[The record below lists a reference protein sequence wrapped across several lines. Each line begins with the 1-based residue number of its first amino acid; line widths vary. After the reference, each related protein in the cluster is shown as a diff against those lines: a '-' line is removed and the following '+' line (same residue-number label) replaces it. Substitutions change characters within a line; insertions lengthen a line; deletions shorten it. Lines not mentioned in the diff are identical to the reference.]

1 MTRPHTDVDARHLA
15 RTPAECVP
23 DESLCSLAFAKRR
36 ACRAVRRAFSDPP
49 VGRPEHHVHAAAS
62 MSAQV
67 VATSPNDPGFPGLY
81 KYTLTVTWDVGVHYP
96 SHVDILIGLT
106 DCACVCD
113 PRLFK
118 FGSPAGTST
127 GVNGTG
133 SCTVPYSGLY
143 ACKGD
148 PSIDAMTGPAIKFS
162 PDETLCSTD
171 ETGTGT
177 YVFYSP
183 LPPSPVQV
191 QPNAIAIKHGNS
203 TCYGPL
209 IGALPVCQCSV
220 PASPTTW

>member
-1 MTRPHTDVDARHLA
+1 MNLCARSLSRSAALAVLCGALFLTRPSDAQSITY
-15 RTPAECVP
+15 TPC
-23 DESLCSLAFAKRR
+23 
-36 ACRAVRRAFSDPP
+36 
-49 VGRPEHHVHAAAS
+49 AS

-81 KYTLTVTWDVGVHYP
+81 KYTLTVTWDVGVHDP

-220 PASPTTW
+220 PASPTTWGHVKDIYR